1 MNRLQSVMITETADE
16 LKVIMHAQ
24 VKAKIKE
31 RIQALYLLK
40 AGIVNDMG
48 ILACLLGRAES
59 TLRLWFARYQASG
72 LSGLLAWNYH
82 GGKRPALPEAM
93 LDALQLRLQQP
104 EGCRSYGEI
113 QAWLT
118 QEYGLEIPY
127 KTVHK
132 IVHYKLKAKLKVAR
146 PMSRHRQEEA
156 VVDFKKNS
164 KNALK

>member
-1 MNRLQSVMITETADE
+1 M
-16 LKVIMHAQ
+16 
-24 VKAKIKE
+24 
-31 RIQALYLLK
+31 
-40 AGIVNDMG
+40 
-48 ILACLLGRAES
+48 
-59 TLRLWFARYQASG
+59 
-72 LSGLLAWNYH
+72 LAWNYH
-82 GGKRPALPEAM
+82 GGKRPALPEAI

-104 EGCRSYGEI
+104 EGFRSYGEI

-156 VVDFKKNS
+156 VVGFKKTPRTP
-164 KNALK
+164 

>member
-1 MNRLQSVMITETADE
+1 MITETADE

-24 VKAKIKE
+24 IKAKIKE

-40 AGIVNDMG
+40 VGIVNDIG
-48 ILACLLGRAES
+48 VLACLLGRAES
-59 TLRLWFARYQASG
+59 TLRLWFARYQTSG

-82 GGKRPALPEAM
+82 GGKRPALPEAI

-104 EGCRSYGEI
+104 EGFRSYGEI

-132 IVHYKLKAKLKVAR
+132 IVYYKLKAKLKVAR

-156 VVDFKKNS
+156 VVDFKKTPRTP
-164 KNALK
+164 

>member
-1 MNRLQSVMITETADE
+1 MNILQLVIITETADE
-16 LKVIMHAQ
+16 LKAIMHAQ
-24 VKAKIKE
+24 IKAKIKE

-40 AGIVNDMG
+40 AGIVNDIG
-48 ILACLLGRAES
+48 LLAYLLGRAES
-59 TLRLWFARYQASG
+59 TVRLWFARYQASG

-82 GGKRPALPEAM
+82 GGKPPALSETI
-93 LDALQLRLQQP
+93 LDALRLRLQQP
-104 EGCRSYGEI
+104 EGFRSYGEI
-113 QAWLT
+113 QAWLA

-146 PMSRHRQEEA
+146 PFSLKRQEEA

-164 KNALK
+164 RIVLK